1 MNDNIIFLICAAPV
15 PLVMLIIGIVMWKNP
30 PSPGSIG
37 YKTTRA
43 YSSDEAWYFAQ
54 TTWGRL
60 SFVHNI
66 FSLVGTLAACIAGIL
81 LNLSEEHGLILYIG
95 VTVVQLV
102 VIFADIYI
110 TENRLRKYFNPDGT
124 QKKF

>member
-15 PLVMLIIGIVMWKNP
+15 PLLMLIIGIVMWKNP

-37 YKTTRA
+37 YKTRRA

-81 LNLSEEHGLILYIG
+81 LNLSEQHGLILYIG
-95 VTVVQLV
+95 VTVVQCI
-102 VIFADIYI
+102 VIFADIFI
-110 TENRLRKYFNPDGT
+110 TEHRLSVFFNPDGT
-124 QKKF
+124 QKKL